1 MKLACWVHRNFKKVK
16 IDKVLNILPNS
27 HSKVISG
34 CPTSPPKNEH
44 NELRKATNA
53 IKATTMAVIFRTNMA
68 AVEAPVHKILHY

>member
-1 MKLACWVHRNFKKVK
+1 MQQEILILKDIYQILQ
-16 IDKVLNILPNS
+16 NINVLPNN

-68 AVEAPVHKILHY
+68 AVEAPVHKILVC

>member
-1 MKLACWVHRNFKKVK
+1 MQKLN
-16 IDKVLNILPNS
+16 LLPNN

-68 AVEAPVHKILHY
+68 AVEAPVHKILVCYV